1 MRWSWRADLLPVA
14 LDGLFEGSLVGVAYL
29 AIASGSARPS
39 APLSLVEF
47 SFAAAAGVVWARLR
61 PREVPRVLWIAAFTL
76 LAGVLGWLA
85 DPAARAALTVHADL
99 PGAISVHPAGWL
111 LGVSVI
117 RGVVH
122 EEAADEIETSTR
134 AFAYAFPV
142 LAASWLLRLGS
153 GGSFVGPALVGSA
166 VCVGAGL
173 LAIGYARLRELELL
187 GSDSRGGHTWPI
199 LATGVVVVVAA
210 LAIPTALLTGTSA
223 RDVASTVGGPVGGV
237 TGALF
242 APLGNLL
249 ASLASALGQLL
260 SGIHLPS
267 LPGLGGSG
275 NGSGSAGEGGGGNAS
290 GAPGAS
296 AVAGSGGS
304 PPLVLVVLLALVGL
318 VVVAAVL
325 AALVRRFA
333 AARPAKPAA
342 TRPREE
348 RQREIRGPRLTFH
361 LALPAIHPH
370 VASRRRPASA
380 AEAYVALL
388 DELADRGDLAR
399 QPAETPRSHADRA
412 GSSALPRVPLGLLAA
427 DYQLAIYGRT
437 EISERETARALGR
450 WRHLRL
456 VARRQPRQ

>member
-47 SFAAAAGVVWARLR
+47 CFAAAAGVVWARLR

-187 GSDSRGGHTWPI
+187 GSDSRGGHTWPM

-275 NGSGSAGEGGGGNAS
+275 NGSGSAG
-290 GAPGAS
+290 
-296 AVAGSGGS
+296 
-304 PPLVLVVLLALVGL
+304 
-318 VVVAAVL
+318 
-325 AALVRRFA
+325 
-333 AARPAKPAA
+333 
-342 TRPREE
+342 
-348 RQREIRGPRLTFH
+348 
-361 LALPAIHPH
+361 
-370 VASRRRPASA
+370 
-380 AEAYVALL
+380 
-388 DELADRGDLAR
+388 
-399 QPAETPRSHADRA
+399 
-412 GSSALPRVPLGLLAA
+412 
-427 DYQLAIYGRT
+427 
-437 EISERETARALGR
+437 
-450 WRHLRL
+450 
-456 VARRQPRQ
+456 